1 MHPVLWLILTVL
13 DIYFWFVIALVI
25 LSWLVAFNVVNL
37 SNQFVRQLQYFLY
50 RLTEPLLGPIRRIM
64 PDLGC
69 IDLSPMVL
77 LIVII
82 FLQNMVLY
90 YGPQLMAV

>member
-64 PDLGC
+64 PDLGG

-77 LIVII
+77 LIGIM
-82 FLQNMVLY
+82 FLQNMVRY
-90 YGPQLMAV
+90 YGPQLMPI